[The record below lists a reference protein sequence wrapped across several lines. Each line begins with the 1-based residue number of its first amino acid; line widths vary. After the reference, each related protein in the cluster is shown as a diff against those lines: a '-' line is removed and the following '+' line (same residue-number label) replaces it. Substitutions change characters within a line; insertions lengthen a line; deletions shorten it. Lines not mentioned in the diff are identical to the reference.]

1 MRHPAG
7 CSRRYLETRF
17 RSRLGDTVLGM
28 VQRERIERVKELLE
42 STALPIGEIAERC
55 GFPGNSDLSILFR
68 RIAGTSMREWRL
80 RHRNAEVE

>member
-1 MRHPAG
+1 MGVGEVGENYIAIIWA
-7 CSRRYLETRF
+7 
-17 RSRLGDTVLGM
+17 RLGTTILGM
-28 VQRERIERVKELLE
+28 AQRERIGRVKDLLE